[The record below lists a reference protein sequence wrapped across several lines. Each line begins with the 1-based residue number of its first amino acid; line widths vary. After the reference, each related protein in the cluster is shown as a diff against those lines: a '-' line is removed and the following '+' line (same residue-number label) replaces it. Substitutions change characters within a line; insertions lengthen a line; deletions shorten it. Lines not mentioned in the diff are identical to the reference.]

1 MATTVKTLR
10 LPPDV
15 IDTIEGFPG
24 DSFTDKFVSAARL
37 LGRDRQR
44 LEKELHDLEQ
54 ERQQKLLRLAD
65 IGKLSRKRDS
75 IQRSLDEISWKMS
88 DLAKACTS
96 TCDTGVHILQSD
108 SSDSKEWILVGKEVI
123 CYGRSNC
130 CNCCFSG

>member
-24 DSFTDKFVSAARL
+24 DSFTEKFVSAARL
-37 LGRDRQR
+37 LGRDRVR

-65 IGKLSRKRDS
+65 LGKLSRKRDS

-88 DLAKACTS
+88 DLAKACIS

-108 SSDSKEWILVGKEVI
+108 SSDSK
-123 CYGRSNC
+123 
-130 CNCCFSG
+130 

>member
-37 LGRDRQR
+37 LGRDRER

-65 IGKLSRKRDS
+65 LGKLSRKRDS

-108 SSDSKEWILVGKEVI
+108 SSDSK
-123 CYGRSNC
+123 
-130 CNCCFSG
+130 

>member
-24 DSFTDKFVSAARL
+24 DLFTEKFVSAARL
-37 LGRDRQR
+37 LGRDRGR

-65 IGKLSRKRDS
+65 LGKLSRKRDS

-108 SSDSKEWILVGKEVI
+108 SSDSK
-123 CYGRSNC
+123 
-130 CNCCFSG
+130 

>member
-24 DSFTDKFVSAARL
+24 DSFTEKFVSAARL

-54 ERQQKLLRLAD
+54 QRQQKLLRLAD

-108 SSDSKEWILVGKEVI
+108 SSDSK
-123 CYGRSNC
+123 
-130 CNCCFSG
+130 

>member
-24 DSFTDKFVSAARL
+24 DSFTEKFVSASRL
-37 LGRDRQR
+37 LGRDRLR

-65 IGKLSRKRDS
+65 LGKLSRKRDS

-108 SSDSKEWILVGKEVI
+108 SSDSK
-123 CYGRSNC
+123 
-130 CNCCFSG
+130 

>member
-24 DSFTDKFVSAARL
+24 DSFTEKFVSAARL

-108 SSDSKEWILVGKEVI
+108 SSDSK
-123 CYGRSNC
+123 
-130 CNCCFSG
+130 

>member
-24 DSFTDKFVSAARL
+24 DSFTEKFVSAARL

-65 IGKLSRKRDS
+65 LGKLSRKRDS

-108 SSDSKEWILVGKEVI
+108 SSDCK
-123 CYGRSNC
+123 
-130 CNCCFSG
+130 

>member
-24 DSFTDKFVSAARL
+24 DSFTEKFVSAARL

-65 IGKLSRKRDS
+65 LGKLSRKRDS

-108 SSDSKEWILVGKEVI
+108 SSDSK
-123 CYGRSNC
+123 
-130 CNCCFSG
+130 

>member
-24 DSFTDKFVSAARL
+24 DSFTEKFVSAARL

-65 IGKLSRKRDS
+65 LGKLSRKRDS

-96 TCDTGVHILQSD
+96 TCDIEVHILQSD
-108 SSDSKEWILVGKEVI
+108 SSDSK
-123 CYGRSNC
+123 
-130 CNCCFSG
+130 

>member
-24 DSFTDKFVSAARL
+24 DSFTEKFVAAARL

-54 ERQQKLLRLAD
+54 QRQQKLLRLAD
-65 IGKLSRKRDS
+65 LGKLSRKRDS

-108 SSDSKEWILVGKEVI
+108 SSDSK
-123 CYGRSNC
+123 
-130 CNCCFSG
+130 

>member
-24 DSFTDKFVSAARL
+24 DSFTEKFVSAARL

-44 LEKELHDLEQ
+44 LEKELRDLEQ
-54 ERQQKLLRLAD
+54 ERQQKLLCLAD
-65 IGKLSRKRDS
+65 LGKLSRKRDS

-88 DLAKACTS
+88 DLAKACTF

-108 SSDSKEWILVGKEVI
+108 SSDSK
-123 CYGRSNC
+123 
-130 CNCCFSG
+130 

>member
-24 DSFTDKFVSAARL
+24 DSFTEKFVSAARL
-37 LGRDRQR
+37 LGRDRLR

-65 IGKLSRKRDS
+65 LGKLSRKRDS

-108 SSDSKEWILVGKEVI
+108 SSDSK
-123 CYGRSNC
+123 
-130 CNCCFSG
+130 

>member
-24 DSFTDKFVSAARL
+24 DSFTEKFVSAARL
-37 LGRDRQR
+37 LGRDRGR

-108 SSDSKEWILVGKEVI
+108 SSDSK
-123 CYGRSNC
+123 
-130 CNCCFSG
+130 

>member
-24 DSFTDKFVSAARL
+24 DSFTEKFVSAARL
-37 LGRDRQR
+37 LGRDRQK

-65 IGKLSRKRDS
+65 LGKLSRKRDS

-108 SSDSKEWILVGKEVI
+108 SSDSK
-123 CYGRSNC
+123 
-130 CNCCFSG
+130 

>member
-24 DSFTDKFVSAARL
+24 DSFTEKFVSAARL
-37 LGRDRQR
+37 LARDRQK

-65 IGKLSRKRDS
+65 LGKLSRKRDS

-88 DLAKACTS
+88 NLAKACTS

-108 SSDSKEWILVGKEVI
+108 SSDSK
-123 CYGRSNC
+123 
-130 CNCCFSG
+130 

>member
-24 DSFTDKFVSAARL
+24 DSFTEKFVSAARL

-65 IGKLSRKRDS
+65 LGKLSRKRDS

-96 TCDTGVHILQSD
+96 TCDTGVHIL
-108 SSDSKEWILVGKEVI
+108 
-123 CYGRSNC
+123 
-130 CNCCFSG
+130 

>member
-65 IGKLSRKRDS
+65 LGKLSRKRDS

-108 SSDSKEWILVGKEVI
+108 SSDSK
-123 CYGRSNC
+123 
-130 CNCCFSG
+130 

>member
-24 DSFTDKFVSAARL
+24 DSFTEKFVSAARL
-37 LGRDRQR
+37 LGRDRER

-65 IGKLSRKRDS
+65 LGKLSRKRDS

-108 SSDSKEWILVGKEVI
+108 SSYSK
-123 CYGRSNC
+123 
-130 CNCCFSG
+130 

>member
-24 DSFTDKFVSAARL
+24 DSFTEKFVSAARL

-65 IGKLSRKRDS
+65 LGKLSRKRDS

-88 DLAKACTS
+88 DLSKACTS
-96 TCDTGVHILQSD
+96 TCDIGVHILQSD
-108 SSDSKEWILVGKEVI
+108 SSDSK
-123 CYGRSNC
+123 
-130 CNCCFSG
+130 

>member
-24 DSFTDKFVSAARL
+24 DSFTEKFVSAARL

-54 ERQQKLLRLAD
+54 ERQQKLHRLAD

-108 SSDSKEWILVGKEVI
+108 SSDSK
-123 CYGRSNC
+123 
-130 CNCCFSG
+130 

>member
-108 SSDSKEWILVGKEVI
+108 SSDSK
-123 CYGRSNC
+123 
-130 CNCCFSG
+130 

>member
-24 DSFTDKFVSAARL
+24 DSFTEKFVSAARL

-65 IGKLSRKRDS
+65 LGKLSRKRDS

-96 TCDTGVHILQSD
+96 TCNTGVHILQSD
-108 SSDSKEWILVGKEVI
+108 SSDSK
-123 CYGRSNC
+123 
-130 CNCCFSG
+130 

>member
-24 DSFTDKFVSAARL
+24 DSFTEKFVSAARL

-108 SSDSKEWILVGKEVI
+108 SSDSE
-123 CYGRSNC
+123 
-130 CNCCFSG
+130 

>member
-24 DSFTDKFVSAARL
+24 DSFTEKFVSAARL
-37 LGRDRQR
+37 LGRDRQG

-65 IGKLSRKRDS
+65 LGKLSRKRDS

-108 SSDSKEWILVGKEVI
+108 SSDSK
-123 CYGRSNC
+123 
-130 CNCCFSG
+130 

>member
-24 DSFTDKFVSAARL
+24 DSFTEKFVSAARL
-37 LGRDRQR
+37 LGRDRKR
-44 LEKELHDLEQ
+44 LEKELHDLEL

-108 SSDSKEWILVGKEVI
+108 SSDSK
-123 CYGRSNC
+123 
-130 CNCCFSG
+130 

>member
-24 DSFTDKFVSAARL
+24 DSFTEKFVAAARL

-54 ERQQKLLRLAD
+54 QRQQKLLRLAD

-108 SSDSKEWILVGKEVI
+108 SSDSK
-123 CYGRSNC
+123 
-130 CNCCFSG
+130 

>member
-24 DSFTDKFVSAARL
+24 DSFTEKFVSAARL

-65 IGKLSRKRDS
+65 LGKLSRKRDS

-96 TCDTGVHILQSD
+96 TCDIGVHILQSD
-108 SSDSKEWILVGKEVI
+108 SSDSK
-123 CYGRSNC
+123 
-130 CNCCFSG
+130 

>member
-24 DSFTDKFVSAARL
+24 DSFTEKFVSAARL
-37 LGRDRQR
+37 LGRDRER

-65 IGKLSRKRDS
+65 LGKLSRKRDS

-96 TCDTGVHILQSD
+96 TCDTGIHILQSD
-108 SSDSKEWILVGKEVI
+108 SSDSK
-123 CYGRSNC
+123 
-130 CNCCFSG
+130 

>member
-15 IDTIEGFPG
+15 IDTIEGFLG
-24 DSFTDKFVSAARL
+24 DSFTEKFVSAARL
-37 LGRDRQR
+37 LGRDRGR

-65 IGKLSRKRDS
+65 LGKLSRKRDS

-88 DLAKACTS
+88 DLAKACIS

-108 SSDSKEWILVGKEVI
+108 SSDSK
-123 CYGRSNC
+123 
-130 CNCCFSG
+130 

>member
-24 DSFTDKFVSAARL
+24 DSFTEKFVAAARL

-65 IGKLSRKRDS
+65 LGKLSRKRDS

-88 DLAKACTS
+88 DLAKACIS

-108 SSDSKEWILVGKEVI
+108 SSDSK
-123 CYGRSNC
+123 
-130 CNCCFSG
+130 

>member
-24 DSFTDKFVSAARL
+24 DSFTEKFVSAARL

-54 ERQQKLLRLAD
+54 QRQQKLLRLAD
-65 IGKLSRKRDS
+65 LGKLSRKRDS

-108 SSDSKEWILVGKEVI
+108 SSDSK
-123 CYGRSNC
+123 
-130 CNCCFSG
+130 

>member
-1 MATTVKTLR
+1 MATTVKALR

-24 DSFTDKFVSAARL
+24 DSFTEKFVSAARL

-88 DLAKACTS
+88 DLAKACIS

-108 SSDSKEWILVGKEVI
+108 SSDSK
-123 CYGRSNC
+123 
-130 CNCCFSG
+130 

>member
-24 DSFTDKFVSAARL
+24 DSFTEKFVSAARL
-37 LGRDRQR
+37 LGRNRQK

-65 IGKLSRKRDS
+65 LGKLSRKRDS

-108 SSDSKEWILVGKEVI
+108 SSDSK
-123 CYGRSNC
+123 
-130 CNCCFSG
+130 

>member
-24 DSFTDKFVSAARL
+24 DSFTEKFVSAARL

-108 SSDSKEWILVGKEVI
+108 SSDSM
-123 CYGRSNC
+123 
-130 CNCCFSG
+130 

>member
-24 DSFTDKFVSAARL
+24 DSFTEKFVSAARL

-65 IGKLSRKRDS
+65 LGKLSRKRDS

-88 DLAKACTS
+88 DLAKSCTS
-96 TCDTGVHILQSD
+96 TCDIGVHILQSD
-108 SSDSKEWILVGKEVI
+108 SSDSK
-123 CYGRSNC
+123 
-130 CNCCFSG
+130 

>member
-24 DSFTDKFVSAARL
+24 DSFTEKFVSAARL

-44 LEKELHDLEQ
+44 LDKELHDLEQ

-65 IGKLSRKRDS
+65 LGKLSRKRDS

-108 SSDSKEWILVGKEVI
+108 SSDSK
-123 CYGRSNC
+123 
-130 CNCCFSG
+130 

>member
-37 LGRDRQR
+37 LGRDRQK

-96 TCDTGVHILQSD
+96 TCDTGIHILQSD
-108 SSDSKEWILVGKEVI
+108 SSDSK
-123 CYGRSNC
+123 
-130 CNCCFSG
+130 